1 MTNPDPAAVAPSADD
16 RPLAGLRV
24 VDLTQYESGPSATQ
38 LLAWL
43 GADVVKVEPPG
54 GDPCRALVGANRERE
69 SILFSLLNQGKRSIV
84 LDLKREAD
92 REVVLAM
99 LAEAD
104 VLAENF
110 APGTLARLGLAV
122 DELRARF
129 PKLVIAT
136 ITGYAPGGPWQ
147 DFKSFDFVAQAVGG
161 AISVTG
167 EPDRTP
173 VRVGP
178 TVADSGAGLH
188 LAVGIL
194 AALLRRTRT
203 GRGGTVDV
211 SLQDAMVNLMRNAL
225 GPMYASGE
233 PTPRTGHA
241 YAGAAPS
248 GLHPCAPGGPN
259 DYVYV
264 LLGNNRHWEGLLRAI
279 GREDLVGDERY
290 ARQSARNA
298 KSDEV
303 HAIVSAWTRHH
314 DKYAAMERISAEGV
328 PCGATLD
335 TRELL
340 VDPQLVASG
349 MVGERVV
356 PGWGTVRLP
365 GCPIRVDGGRIAPG
379 AAPHLD
385 ADGDAFRTA
394 ARARS
399 DAGAEDPS

>member
-1 MTNPDPAAVAPSADD
+1 MTNPHPEATDPSFDE

-54 GDPCRALVGANRERE
+54 GDPSRSLVGASRERE

-84 LDLKREAD
+84 LDLKQVAD

-99 LAEAD
+99 LGEAD

-122 DELRARF
+122 DELRVRF
-129 PKLVIAT
+129 PRLVIAT

-173 VRVGP
+173 VRMGP

-194 AALLRRTRT
+194 AALLRRART

-211 SLQDAMVNLMRNAL
+211 SLQDAMVNLMRNAM
-225 GPMYASGE
+225 GPMYTTGE
-233 PTPRTGHA
+233 PTARTGHA

-279 GREDLVGDERY
+279 EREDLIGDERY
-290 ARQSARNA
+290 ARQSARNE

-303 HAIVSAWTRHH
+303 QAIVSDWTRRH
-314 DKYAAMERISAEGV
+314 DKYAAMERISAAGV

-349 MVGERVV
+349 MVGEQSV
-356 PGWGTVRLP
+356 PGWGTLRLP
-365 GCPIRVDGGRIAPG
+365 GCPIRVDGSRIRPG
-379 AAPHLD
+379 AAPALD
-385 ADGDAFRTA
+385 ADGDAFRGA
-394 ARARS
+394 VVARS
-399 DAGAEDPS
+399 GADAEDAL